1 QRGRHRRRCARLPRR
16 RPGRRARQGRRDR
29 RRRLREG
36 GHPRA
41 GRGQRRRVPHRGPGR
56 GGPPRLLPPRR
67 RGPARLRQHRRRGRG
82 AVRAGRDRPREEV
95 AGLAG
100 EERRRLGGPERS
112 RRVRPADPGR
122 PRHRRRPPCLRRHRP
137 GREARRDRPGPGR
150 GPGGGEDRR
159 VRRGREEGRVGLR
172 LRHLVVR
179 RRLPGRR
186 YRHRVPDQRPQPA
199 AAVVI
204 RRLTVLLL
212 TALVPLSAGLAGAG
226 QAQAVGY
233 RYWSFWE
240 RDGGQWTYATE
251 GPSTARPADG
261 DVQGFRFSVSEDSG
275 DAAKP
280 RGAAGFDTICAGTP
294 AQDGRKRVALVLD
307 FGTAADAPSGETPP
321 EGRTVCARVAENAT
335 TAQALA
341 AVAKPLRY
349 DTNALLCAIEGY
361 PKSGCGE
368 QVSG

>member
-1 QRGRHRRRCARLPRR
+1 
-16 RPGRRARQGRRDR
+16 
-29 RRRLREG
+29 
-36 GHPRA
+36 
-41 GRGQRRRVPHRGPGR
+41 
-56 GGPPRLLPPRR
+56 
-67 RGPARLRQHRRRGRG
+67 
-82 AVRAGRDRPREEV
+82 
-95 AGLAG
+95 
-100 EERRRLGGPERS
+100 
-112 RRVRPADPGR
+112 
-122 PRHRRRPPCLRRHRP
+122 
-137 GREARRDRPGPGR
+137 
-150 GPGGGEDRR
+150 
-159 VRRGREEGRVGLR
+159 
-172 LRHLVVR
+172 
-179 RRLPGRR
+179 
-186 YRHRVPDQRPQPA
+186 
-199 AAVVI
+199 VI

-212 TALVPLSAGLAGAG
+212 TALVPLSAVLAGAG

-368 QVSG
+368 QVSGTASGGETSGKDSPESSDAAPSADSSDGDGGPSLGLVAGIAVVVFLGAAAVWQVRRRG